1 MHVSS
6 DSSQY
11 YETHFYWPYQSFDLP
26 FSTNLQS
33 SIHCVLEP
41 LCPAQAKLRKLY
53 QKLMSKHTSGENTLG
68 RFLLIAWHTLLE
80 CTRPLLA
87 SRLATQHLFRMAS
100 HKNTL
105 HSDSTQD
112 FHKRL
117 QGSKTT
123 EPYKPVFYKLLRITY
138 YRGYISPISV
148 VGVRLGLKLS
158 SRFST
163 LSANVIYA

>member
-1 MHVSS
+1 M
-6 DSSQY
+6 
-11 YETHFYWPYQSFDLP
+11 
-26 FSTNLQS
+26 
-33 SIHCVLEP
+33 
-41 LCPAQAKLRKLY
+41 LRKLY

-68 RFLLIAWHTLLE
+68 KFLLIAWHTLLE

-138 YRGYISPISV
+138 HRGYISPISV
-148 VGVRLGLKLS
+148 VGVRLRLEVVEPIQHPFCKCYLCLILQCTAYCSHFFFDVSGRS
-158 SRFST
+158 F
-163 LSANVIYA
+163 AF